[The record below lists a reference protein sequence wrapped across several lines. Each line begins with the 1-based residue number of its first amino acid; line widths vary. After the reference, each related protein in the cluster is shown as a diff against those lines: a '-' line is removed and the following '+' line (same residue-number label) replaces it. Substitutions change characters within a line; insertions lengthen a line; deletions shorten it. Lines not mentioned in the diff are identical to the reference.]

1 MEGRYHVKAIFT
13 ELNEELGLSMIVGEL
28 EIQETEMGK
37 INGIATTTAE
47 MLGQVRGKKISY
59 MLGTDH
65 SILAKIQG
73 ENEQNLKK
81 IDDHAISKFEKAVGL
96 LEEVKSLLS
105 GYAISSR
112 VDELVADV
120 KGLKEIVENNLSK
133 NIVICIDCDAKL
145 NEDVALV
152 VRKEPKTFKC
162 IDCHLKSI

>member
-1 MEGRYHVKAIFT
+1 MKAIFT

-28 EIQETEMGK
+28 EIQETEMEK

-81 IDDHAISKFEKAVGL
+81 VDEHTASKFEKAVEHL
-96 LEEVKSLLS
+96 TEVKSLLS
-105 GYAISSR
+105 GYAISKR
-112 VDELVADV
+112 VDELIADV
-120 KGLKEIVENNLSK
+120 NGLKEIVEQRR
-133 NIVICIDCDAKL
+133 C
-145 NEDVALV
+145 
-152 VRKEPKTFKC
+152 
-162 IDCHLKSI
+162 